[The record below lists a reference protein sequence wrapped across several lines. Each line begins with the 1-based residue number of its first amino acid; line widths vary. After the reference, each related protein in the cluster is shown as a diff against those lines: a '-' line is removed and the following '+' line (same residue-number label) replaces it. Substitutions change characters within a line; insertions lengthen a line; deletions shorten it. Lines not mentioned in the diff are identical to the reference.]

1 MLDYWQVYLDNLQ
14 LTVRLIT
21 YDTDNSFVNGV
32 FATHQDAV
40 DAVAKAF
47 DAGATITGDPSQTSA
62 TTAYL
67 GSLAGAT
74 KDDKPNTKFILFA
87 PPSKAYKK

>member
-1 MLDYWQVYLDNLQ
+1 MLDYWQVYLDGLQ

-21 YDTDNSFVNGV
+21 YDNDKSFVNDV
-32 FATHQDAV
+32 FATHNDAV

-47 DAGATITGDPSQTSA
+47 ASGATISGNPSQTSA

-67 GSLAGAT
+67 SSLAGTT
-74 KDDKPNTKFILFA
+74 KDDKVDTKFILFA
-87 PPSKAYKK
+87 PPNAAYR